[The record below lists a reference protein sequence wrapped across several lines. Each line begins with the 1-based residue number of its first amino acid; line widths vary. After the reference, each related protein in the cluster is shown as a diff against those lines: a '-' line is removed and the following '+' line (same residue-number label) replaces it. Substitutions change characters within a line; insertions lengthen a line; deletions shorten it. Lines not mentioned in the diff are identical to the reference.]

1 MEREVSCWDIAAA
14 RVAVKAVGV
23 VVPVMRAMTDIAVEE
38 TAGVWAMRQAEGK
51 VEMRS
56 WEATS

>member
-1 MEREVSCWDIAAA
+1 MKEV
-14 RVAVKAVGV
+14 GF

-51 VEMRS
+51 VETRS